1 MMRRREFITL
11 LGGAVGWPI
20 AGRARQRERMRR
32 IGVLM
37 AVAEN
42 DPLAQPWVFA
52 LEERLEK
59 LGWQTRNVRIDY
71 RWTAGNLE
79 RMRTSAAELVSL
91 NPDVLLAGNTPTG
104 AAL

>member
-1 MMRRREFITL
+1 
-11 LGGAVGWPI
+11 
-20 AGRARQRERMRR
+20 MRR

-59 LGWQTRNVRIDY
+59 LGSQTRNVRIDY

-79 RMRTSAAELVSL
+79 R
-91 NPDVLLAGNTPTG
+91 PNTK
-104 AAL
+104 